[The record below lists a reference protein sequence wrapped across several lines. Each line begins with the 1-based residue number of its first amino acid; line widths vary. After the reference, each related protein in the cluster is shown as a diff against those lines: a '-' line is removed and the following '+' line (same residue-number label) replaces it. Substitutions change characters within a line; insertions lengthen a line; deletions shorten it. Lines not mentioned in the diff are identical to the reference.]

1 MQTGKRITIG
11 ILAHVDAGKTTLS
24 EAILYRTGELR
35 KLGRVDHGD
44 AFLDDSEIER
54 NRGITVFSRQAR
66 FTIRGAEG
74 TGGAGS
80 NVAAAPGGTGST
92 AAAAPGGIASNA
104 AAAADGAPQSS
115 PDTEVTLI
123 DTPGHVDF
131 AAEMER
137 ALSVIDYALLVVSGS
152 EGVQAHTRT
161 LYRMLSDRGIPVFVF
176 VNKMDIAVRKKEDIL
191 AELAAELGCGAVD
204 FSPITK
210 AATDS
215 SRTNPGIRTSADT
228 GSAAAHIFSIER
240 FIDGIT
246 LYSPELAEMVLEHEL
261 EAEDAAGDEDPLWI
275 PADADI
281 AEAVRR
287 CEIVPCLFGSALRI
301 EGVDELIETLGR
313 YTLMPQ
319 YAQHGAEPA
328 AKVYKVANAE
338 DGSRLTFVK
347 VTGGTFRVR
356 DTVPVRRGA
365 SAGNSASGNR
375 NAVVGNSAGGSVS
388 GDSNAS
394 GSGGRENTFVSEDA
408 GKINQIRLYSGSRFT
423 AVDEAPA
430 GTVCALT
437 GLSGIL
443 PGDALG
449 AGEPESESVIKAFM
463 VYTVEGP
470 EGMDPYLVMK
480 DLEKLAQE
488 DPALSVRLRRETG
501 EIEIRLMGQVQLEVL
516 TTLIRDRYGYD
527 VTFGSGQVLYLET
540 VTEAFEGVGHF
551 EPLRHYA
558 EVHLIV
564 EPGERGSGVVISS
577 MTPEDELARNWQRL
591 ILTHIDEKEH
601 IGVLTGAPLTDVR
614 ITLAAGRAH
623 DKHTSGGDFR
633 EATYRAVRNALMQA
647 RSAGKTVLL
656 EPWSE
661 YEIELPSQVVGRAMT
676 DIRQMGGTQEGLDQN
691 GETSRIRGKVP
702 ASEIAGY
709 QQTLTSYTAGLGGLA
724 CTPAGYAECHD
735 AEAVIEASGYD
746 PERDTDN
753 PADSVFVSHGGSDI
767 VKWDKVPEHMHIGS
781 VLRKLKARAAGIY
794 GDPAGYGGAAGGSD
808 HSTGF
813 YSTGDRDFAAGG
825 RILRGEEKDRRI
837 AAEKELRLIFERT
850 YGPVKSSLR
859 REARESRYGAYEEP
873 EKSPEQKAADEAR
886 NRQIRE
892 KHEKKRTQT
901 QQQERPVVLIDGYNL
916 IYSDEYLH
924 DLSKKDMGAARDQ
937 LLERL
942 CNYAAYTGTETIVVF
957 DAYNVSGGEGYEEDH
972 LGVRVIYTAED
983 EPADIRIGLITN
995 GLKGR
1000 TAYVVSSDVLVQQDS
1015 FEHGALRIS
1024 SREFLALLAR
1034 TEEEIRA
1041 ALM

>member
-1 MQTGKRITIG
+1 MQTTKKITIG

-66 FTIRGAEG
+66 FTIRG
-74 TGGAGS
+74 GA
-80 NVAAAPGGTGST
+80 A
-92 AAAAPGGIASNA
+92 
-104 AAAADGAPQSS
+104 
-115 PDTEVTLI
+115 DTEVTLI

-176 VNKMDIAVRKKEDIL
+176 VNKMDIAVRQKEDIL
-191 AELAAELGCGAVD
+191 AELTEELGCGAVD
-204 FSPITK
+204 FSGIVGGQGGMPGADNDMK
-210 AATDS
+210 AGAA
-215 SRTNPGIRTSADT
+215 GADRKA
-228 GSAAAHIFSIER
+228 GAAES
-240 FIDGIT
+240 FIDDIT

-261 EAEDAAGDEDPLWI
+261 EDESDSSANSDGLRVWI
-275 PADADI
+275 PSDEAI
-281 AEAVRR
+281 AQAVRR
-287 CEIVPCLFGSALRI
+287 CEAVPCVFGSALKI
-301 EGVDELIETLGR
+301 EGVDELVEALGR
-313 YTLMPQ
+313 FTLMPE
-319 YAQHGAEPA
+319 YGSEPA

-347 VTGGTFRVR
+347 VTGGSLRVR
-356 DTVPVRRGA
+356 DNVPVRHG
-365 SAGNSASGNR
+365 GGKASGT
-375 NAVVGNSAGGSVS
+375 
-388 GDSNAS
+388 
-394 GSGGRENTFVSEDA
+394 GGRNVTAGSMETSAVNKDDETEDA
-408 GKINQIRLYSGSRFT
+408 GKINQIRLYSGSRYT
-423 AVDEAPA
+423 AADEAPA

-437 GLSGIL
+437 GLSGIY

-449 AGEPESESVIKAFM
+449 AGQPENEAVIKAFM

-470 EGMDPYLVMK
+470 AGMDPYLVMK

-488 DPALSVRLRRETG
+488 DPALSVRRRQETG

-516 TTLIRDRYGYD
+516 TTLIRDRFGYD

-540 VTEAFEGVGHF
+540 VSDAFEGVGHF

-577 MTPEDELARNWQRL
+577 ITPEDELARNWQRL

-601 IGVLTGAPLTDVR
+601 TGVLTGAPLTDVR

-633 EATYRAVRNALMQA
+633 EATYRAIRNALMQA
-647 RSAGKTVLL
+647 RAAGKAVLL
-656 EPWSE
+656 EPWNE
-661 YEIELPSQVVGRAMT
+661 YDIELPSAAVGRAMT
-676 DIRQMGGTQEGLDQN
+676 DIKQMGGTQDALEQN
-691 GETSRIRGKVP
+691 GDMSRIRGRVP

-709 QQTLTSYTAGLGGLA
+709 QQTLTSYTSGLGRLA
-724 CTPAGYAECHD
+724 CTPAGYSECHD
-735 AEAVIEASGYD
+735 AETVIASSGYD
-746 PERDTDN
+746 PERDVDN

-767 VKWDKVPEHMHIGS
+767 VKWDEVPEHMHIGS
-781 VLRKLKARAAGIY
+781 VLKKLRARAAGMY
-794 GDPAGYGGAAGGSD
+794 GSGLYTSGSVGD
-808 HSTGF
+808 NAYSADGSGF
-813 YSTGDRDFAAGG
+813 SYDGERGFSAGG
-825 RILRGEEKDRRI
+825 RILRGDEKDRQI

-850 YGPVKSSLR
+850 YGPVNNEVR
-859 REARESRYGAYEEP
+859 REARESRYGKKSGRNGSASVGGSGRAAQYSQP
-873 EKSPEQKAADEAR
+873 EKTPEQKAADEAR
-886 NRQIRE
+886 NQQIRE

-901 QQQERPVVLIDGYNL
+901 EQQERPVVLIDGYNL

-957 DAYNVSGGEGYEEDH
+957 DAYNVAGGEGYEEDH

-983 EPADIRIGLITN
+983 EPADIRIGLIT
-995 GLKGR
+995 GSMKGR
-1000 TAYVVSSDVLVQQDS
+1000 TAYVVSSDILVQQDS

-1024 SREFLALLAR
+1024 SREFIALLAK
-1034 TEEEIRA
+1034 TEEEIRN
-1041 ALM
+1041 ALV